1 VRTHQTAHGRSS
13 SSDRV
18 ILGVLLLLGAIIWL
32 PRLDGPIDLRWD
44 AGAYYVLGTS
54 LAEGRGYRLLNE
66 PGNIEAIQYPPGLPI
81 VIAIHQLVLGTSDPH
96 RVGHLLR
103 FTCALIFIA
112 FILTT
117 YLMFKRCLPTAYAF
131 LAALIVLVNP
141 TTIVISDFC
150 LSDLPFA
157 LIVAL
162 FFLLQRRS
170 NRRIVQV
177 CIPLIAIAAYTMRTT
192 GLALLA
198 AWVTAGLLDRRKKQA
213 TFRLAL
219 SLLPVL
225 GWQYYMHRVESG
237 PQFQH
242 PAYQYQR
249 ADYMYYN
256 SSYARNTSLVAP
268 FVPRMGHLTP
278 VTITR
283 RVVHNLIRMP
293 RTLGETVSARLDY
306 WKAPFQALGK
316 DSIIRRA
323 VALFIYLVPIALGS
337 LILGGIALQLRRRQW
352 LSPFYI
358 LFSLTIICL
367 TPFTDM
373 FTRYMIPLTPF
384 VALSLFEAV
393 IWLKRKS
400 ERAPSREWRAAGYF
414 FVALVTCFCLLQA
427 PFYLTAMYTR
437 YHQQVAYHDRQ
448 GRLVEYR
455 LFFYDEPCRALDAG
469 IDWLNSHAHPSDIV
483 AVSMPHWVYL
493 RTGLKT
499 VMPPFEPDSVRVEAL
514 LDSVPVNYVVLDA
527 TLYGKPA
534 DTTQYVAPVV
544 RSAPDRWERRYS
556 GQRESCEIYQP
567 IRRPESLPREGE

>member
-1 VRTHQTAHGRSS
+1 VSLSFTRVRTRLPADGQGS
-13 SSDRV
+13 SSDRF
-18 ILGVLLLLGAIIWL
+18 ILCVLLLLGAMIWL

-81 VIAIHQLVLGTSDPH
+81 VIAVHQLALGTSDPH

-103 FTCALIFIA
+103 FTCALVFIV
-112 FILTT
+112 FILAT
-117 YLMFKRCLPTAYAF
+117 YLILKRWLPTAYAF
-131 LAALIVLVNP
+131 LATLIALVNP
-141 TTIVISDFC
+141 TTIFISDFC

-177 CIPLIAIAAYTMRTT
+177 LIPLIAVAAYTMRTA

-198 AWVTAGLLDRRKKQA
+198 AWVSEALLDRRKKQA
-213 TFRLAL
+213 MFRLAL

-225 GWQYYMHRVESG
+225 GWQYYVHRVESG
-237 PQFQH
+237 PQFQN

-249 ADYMYYN
+249 EDYMYYN
-256 SSYARNTSLVAP
+256 TSYARNSSLVAP
-268 FVPRMGHLTP
+268 FFPRRGHLTV

-283 RVVHNLIRMP
+283 RVVRNLVRMP

-306 WKAPFQALGK
+306 WMVPFQALGK
-316 DSIIRRA
+316 DSIVRRA
-323 VALFIYLVPIALGS
+323 VALIIYLVPIALGF
-337 LILGGIALQLRRRQW
+337 LILGGIALQLMRRAW
-352 LSPFYI
+352 LSPLYV
-358 LFSLTIICL
+358 LFSLMIVCL

-393 IWLKRKS
+393 IWVKRKS
-400 ERAPSREWRAAGYF
+400 ESASSRGWRASSYF
-414 FVALVTCFCLLQA
+414 FVALVTCLCLLQA
-427 PFYLTAMYTR
+427 PFYLKDMYTL
-437 YHQQVAYHDRQ
+437 YHQQVTYHDRQ
-448 GRLVEYR
+448 GQLVEYR
-455 LFFYDEPCRALDAG
+455 LFFYDEACRALDAG
-469 IDWLNSHAHPSDIV
+469 VDWLNSHALPSDIV

-499 VMPPFEPDSVRVEAL
+499 VMPPFEPDPVRVEAL
-514 LDSVPVNYVVLDA
+514 LDSVPVDYAVLDG
-527 TLYGKPA
+527 TLYRKPE

-544 RSAPDRWERRYS
+544 RNAPNRWGHVYS
-556 GQRESCEIYQP
+556 SQRGDSEIYQ
-567 IRRPESLPREGE
+567 RVR